1 MKKGKKIALAL
12 VCCLLFSAL
21 TPCVGRAASFVRLS
35 KTEVTVKTG
44 KTVKLSVKGTNKKVT
59 WTSKDKK
66 IATVSSK
73 GVVKGI
79 FPGKT
84 KIVAKVAG
92 KSYTCKVNVDVNEKV
107 ALKHLKVTY
116 KESKDYT
123 YAIITNENPYPLDI
137 SGKMKFYN
145 EQKQYLTNAS
155 DFNNFVSANATVVL
169 RFLHPM
175 KDGSFYAPASHTD
188 VELSVKKTVYHD
200 GRNFL
205 KATTELSAD
214 GKVLVTVTNTGK
226 KKLNFVR
233 YTLLMCDK
241 DGNVLGDEQHH
252 FTKMSGTGVYLLPGQ
267 SLDYEFVLRV
277 DGKKVAIETYELYLD
292 YAIYN

>member
-1 MKKGKKIALAL
+1 MKRGKKIALAL
-12 VCCLLFSAL
+12 VCCLLL
-21 TPCVGRAASFVRLS
+21 TSLLPYTGQAATNIRLN
-35 KTEVTVKTG
+35 KTTVTVKTG

-59 WTSKDKK
+59 WTSKNKK
-66 IATVSSK
+66 VATVNSK

-79 FPGKT
+79 TPGIT
-84 KIVAKVAG
+84 KVIAKVAG
-92 KSYTCKVNVDVNEKV
+92 KSYTCKVNVDVDKKA

-116 KESKDYT
+116 KESRDYT
-123 YAIITNENPYPLDI
+123 YAIITNENPYSLDI

-155 DFNNFVSANATVVL
+155 DFNNFVSAKSTVVL

-175 KDGSFYAPASHTD
+175 KDGAFYAPASHTD
-188 VELSVKKTVYHD
+188 VELSVKKTVNHD
-200 GRNFL
+200 GRKFL

-226 KKLNFVR
+226 QKLNFVR

-252 FTKMSGTGVYLLPGQ
+252 FTKMSDTGVYLLPGQ

-277 DGKKVAIETYELYLD
+277 DGKKVSIETYELYLD

>member
-1 MKKGKKIALAL
+1 MRREKQIALAL
-12 VCCLLFSAL
+12 VCCLLLCNFLPHTGQA
-21 TPCVGRAASFVRLS
+21 AASIRLS
-35 KTEVTVKTG
+35 QTSATIKTG
-44 KTVKLSVKGTNKKVT
+44 KTIKLSVKGTNKKVT
-59 WTSKDKK
+59 WSSKNKTV
-66 IATVSSK
+66 ATVSTK

-79 FPGKT
+79 VPGKA

-92 KSYTCKVNVDVNEKV
+92 KSYTCNVKVDVDEKA

-123 YAIITNENPYPLDI
+123 YAFITNENPYPLDI

-145 EQKQYLTNAS
+145 EQKQYLNKAS
-155 DFNNFVSANATVVL
+155 DYNNFVSAKSTVVL

-188 VELSVKKTVYHD
+188 VELSVKKTVNHD
-200 GRNFL
+200 GRKFL

-252 FTKMSGTGVYLLPGQ
+252 FTKMTGMEVCLLPGQ

-277 DGKKVAIETYELYLD
+277 DGKKVSIEKYELYLD
-292 YAIYN
+292 YAIYD